1 MMAFQLWARVGRF
14 EGQIRAWS
22 RPEKECHQE
31 LAKSKQGLRNLTLT
45 ILATSTTNK
54 KFFECS
60 QALEAA
66 IKEFDIA
73 KQALLSADE
82 QLSVH
87 RAEKAL
93 ERINTLENY
102 LAAEAGISLCFHVPP
117 QSLVTLCWCRHL
129 LRPARRRSQ
138 MEKRPRAQ
146 ENRLPADLSEAESI
160 IPLS

>member
-1 MMAFQLWARVGRF
+1 LADLKVKF
-14 EGQIRAWS
+14 EHEVDLRRNATKNLQKA
-22 RPEKECHQE
+22 
-31 LAKSKQGLRNLTLT
+31 SK
-45 ILATSTTNK
+45 
-54 KFFECS
+54 
-60 QALEAA
+60 ALEAA

-117 QSLVTLCWCRHL
+117 QSLVTLC
-129 LRPARRRSQ
+129 
-138 MEKRPRAQ
+138 
-146 ENRLPADLSEAESI
+146 
-160 IPLS
+160 